1 MTTDWYN
8 KGNYNPASI
17 AKPGYLYLFTNV
29 KKQWLGIEGSPTVL
43 NLQASYYFNS
53 INSAFGISM
62 VSDEIGSSVA
72 LNPMLT
78 YAYRMANPDWSL
90 SFGLSAGVFA
100 RYINGFYLQA
110 DNMFDPAIFSTLQT
124 NIRPDANVGI
134 EFQSHHFIIGLSTTH
149 VFSLYK
155 DSSLFLNSN
164 HRYGYI
170 VYKNDESGFFNYN
183 LGLQIV
189 NRYNLT
195 IFEGNATIRFKRP
208 TGLRSGPVELF
219 DIGVT
224 YFTSNEFAF
233 LVGINITSDLRIGYA
248 FNQSLNVGYNQNGT
262 NEIMIDFRIPN

>member
-1 MTTDWYN
+1 
-8 KGNYNPASI
+8 
-17 AKPGYLYLFTNV
+17 
-29 KKQWLGIEGSPTVL
+29 
-43 NLQASYYFNS
+43 
-53 INSAFGISM
+53 
-62 VSDEIGSSVA
+62 
-72 LNPMLT
+72 
-78 YAYRMANPDWSL
+78 
-90 SFGLSAGVFA
+90 
-100 RYINGFYLQA
+100 
-110 DNMFDPAIFSTLQT
+110 MFDPAIFSTLQT